1 LRPALFSYAGFGDY
15 SAMLK
20 MRSLLFNILFYAN
33 LIILMILGLP
43 TLLVGRRGVF
53 ALARV
58 WGRSSLWLLD
68 KICGLRVEFRGLENI
83 PQGGYII
90 AAKHQ
95 SILETFALL
104 LHAPDFAYVL
114 KRELTYIP
122 IFGWYLSGA
131 EQIAIDRS
139 AGRSAVSIVSER
151 AGEVLRA
158 GRQIFIFPEGT
169 RRPPGAPPQY
179 KFGVAKLYEDT
190 GAPCLPVALN
200 TGLFWGRRG
209 FSRRPGVAIIE
220 YLPAIAPGLARD
232 AFIEKLQSAIE
243 AGCERLNADALAGNP
258 ALAMAPA
265 AVQG

>member
-1 LRPALFSYAGFGDY
+1 
-15 SAMLK
+15 
-20 MRSLLFNILFYAN
+20 
-33 LIILMILGLP
+33 
-43 TLLVGRRGVF
+43 
-53 ALARV
+53 
-58 WGRSSLWLLD
+58 
-68 KICGLRVEFRGLENI
+68 
-83 PQGGYII
+83 
-90 AAKHQ
+90 
-95 SILETFALL
+95 
-104 LHAPDFAYVL
+104 
-114 KRELTYIP
+114 
-122 IFGWYLSGA
+122 
-131 EQIAIDRS
+131 
-139 AGRSAVSIVSER
+139 
-151 AGEVLRA
+151 VLRA